1 MSEFINFIKKHK
13 DLNLLILLLIV
24 NLIVLNIS
32 SGGGLINPRQA
43 GFTVI
48 SVFQNALH
56 STGSFFSNTVNSI
69 NELKELK
76 KSYDD
81 LQSKIVEY
89 QEIERN
95 IAELT
100 KENSSLREQLGFS
113 KNSTLV
119 NIPAE
124 VIGKDP
130 GNEFNTININ
140 KGSRDGI
147 RKDMPVIA
155 LQDGYHG
162 LVGKIVEVGLQNSK
176 VLPIYDTST
185 YVSARLMT
193 ARYEGLISGAG
204 NENET
209 LLMNYV
215 KKRAREEIQYNDY
228 VITSG
233 MKSIYPKGI
242 YIGRVIAIEG
252 KEWDT
257 SLQLEIEPI
266 IDFTRLE
273 YVYIL
278 NGDTEN

>member
-100 KENSSLREQLGFS
+100 KENTSLREQLGFS

>member
-13 DLNLLILLLIV
+13 DLNLLIILLIV

-32 SGGGLINPRQA
+32 SGGGLINPRQV

-76 KSYDD
+76 RSYDD
-81 LQSKIVEY
+81 LQSKIIEY
-89 QEIERN
+89 QQIERN
-95 IAELT
+95 IEELT
-100 KENSSLREQLGFS
+100 KENNSLREQLGFS

-130 GNEFNTININ
+130 GNEFNTITIN
-140 KGSRDGI
+140 KGSHDGI

-155 LQDGYHG
+155 LQDGFHG

-176 VLPIYDTST
+176 IVPIYDTST

-242 YIGRVIAIEG
+242 YIGRVTAIEG

-257 SLQLEIEPI
+257 SLQLEIEPV

-273 YVYIL
+273 YVYVL